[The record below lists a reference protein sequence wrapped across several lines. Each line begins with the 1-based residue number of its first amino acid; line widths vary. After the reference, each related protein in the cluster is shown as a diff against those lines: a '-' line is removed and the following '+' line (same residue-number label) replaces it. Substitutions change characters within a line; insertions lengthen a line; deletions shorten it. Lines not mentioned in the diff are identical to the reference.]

1 MDRTA
6 PKALIVGAAR
16 GIGRATA
23 LELASRGSDVALSFA
38 SNRDAAEAVAA
49 ELPSNSSRV
58 LIQCD
63 MARDGID
70 VVNQAA
76 EGLGGL
82 DMVAVTTAPV
92 INGSIDLVTPDEARR
107 AFDFMV
113 HGFREL
119 AVAARP
125 HLAERGGSI
134 VAVSSLGSERTSPLY
149 GAIGPANA
157 ALEATVRY
165 LAVALGPDGI
175 RVNAIAPLLVD
186 DTSHHQEGDELSP
199 LMAAV
204 AKKTPFRHEIPTS
217 SGIARTI
224 AALLSDDMRFVT
236 GQVFKVDGGYSIGL

>member
-6 PKALIVGAAR
+6 PKALIVGATR
-16 GIGRATA
+16 GIGKATA
-23 LELASRGSDVALSFA
+23 LELANRGSDVALAFT

-49 ELPSNSSRV
+49 ELPSSTSRV
-58 LIQCD
+58 LIQAD
-63 MARDGID
+63 SARDGTD

-82 DMVAVTTAPV
+82 DMVVVTTAPV
-92 INGSIDLVTPDEARR
+92 IDGSIDLITPDEARR
-107 AFDFMV
+107 AFEILV

-119 AVAARP
+119 AIAARP

-134 VAVSSLGSERTSPLY
+134 VAVSSLGSERTSPHY
-149 GAIGPANA
+149 GAVGPANA

-165 LAVALGPDGI
+165 LAVALGPDRI

-186 DTSHHQEGDELSP
+186 ETSNHQEGDEVSP

-204 AKKTPFRHEIPTS
+204 AKKTPFGHEIPTA

-236 GQVFKVDGGYSIGL
+236 GQVFKTDGGYSLGL